1 MLKKV
6 KLHWFGISAILIVL
20 LAFVLRFYNYQNRF
34 GLAYDQ
40 AHDALIARH
49 ALSSGK
55 LPLLGPFS
63 SAGPFQTGGQWYWF
77 IMLGTVFYPYSV
89 ISPWVFLTLLY
100 VLFVYL
106 MIKLGAELIDKKF
119 GIIVGILT
127 AVSSAQITQ
136 GTNLTNQSPIS
147 LLSLAAIWSGVRYIR
162 EKKAKYIFLLGFF
175 ASMAASIHLQGVA
188 LFFIVLLTL
197 LILRYF
203 RLKHI
208 ILLVCGIVLPLL
220 PIIISDF
227 GHNFFNIKNMLYY
240 YLHDQY
246 RISLDVLG
254 RRWSTYI
261 MSFWP
266 QQWAHI
272 IGGQKII
279 GLFLMLGVA
288 IVLGLKII
296 KKSISKEWI
305 LITAGFASMLILLR
319 YTRSVLFE
327 SYLVFTHPVVLLLSA
342 VVIFELFKRS
352 SLIALLSIAIIV
364 LASLS
369 KDFTE
374 IKNATNYTS
383 YYADSNSKFLLQ
395 KYPGKKFA
403 IYDYKYKS
411 TVRSLPLA
419 LYLEAAGAIDD
430 KGMAIGVGPKDLLE
444 GHEAVLNNEDTYKI
458 VNLGS
463 YGIKG
468 SLNKDWYFANPSF
481 IYHATEEW
489 F

>member
-227 GHNFFNIKNMLYY
+227 GHN
-240 YLHDQY
+240 
-246 RISLDVLG
+246 
-254 RRWSTYI
+254 
-261 MSFWP
+261 
-266 QQWAHI
+266 
-272 IGGQKII
+272 
-279 GLFLMLGVA
+279 
-288 IVLGLKII
+288 
-296 KKSISKEWI
+296 
-305 LITAGFASMLILLR
+305 
-319 YTRSVLFE
+319 
-327 SYLVFTHPVVLLLSA
+327 
-342 VVIFELFKRS
+342 
-352 SLIALLSIAIIV
+352 
-364 LASLS
+364 
-369 KDFTE
+369 
-374 IKNATNYTS
+374 
-383 YYADSNSKFLLQ
+383 
-395 KYPGKKFA
+395 
-403 IYDYKYKS
+403 
-411 TVRSLPLA
+411 
-419 LYLEAAGAIDD
+419 
-430 KGMAIGVGPKDLLE
+430 
-444 GHEAVLNNEDTYKI
+444 
-458 VNLGS
+458 
-463 YGIKG
+463 
-468 SLNKDWYFANPSF
+468 
-481 IYHATEEW
+481 
-489 F
+489 